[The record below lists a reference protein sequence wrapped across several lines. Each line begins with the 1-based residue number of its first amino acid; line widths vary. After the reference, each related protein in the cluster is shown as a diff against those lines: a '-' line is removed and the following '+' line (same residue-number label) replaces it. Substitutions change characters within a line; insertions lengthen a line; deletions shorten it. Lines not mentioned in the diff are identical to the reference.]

1 MEEFPSGQR
10 GQTVNLLSTISVVRI
25 HLPPPF
31 EVNFAFESKVFL
43 FYIEIYY
50 RNEENKLVKFI
61 FKSESEL
68 QTKRLGTIIAKKLFK
83 GSIVCLEGDL
93 GAGKTQITKSIC
105 AELGVSDYVTSP
117 TFTIVNEYVGDVK
130 INHFDAYRIED
141 ISELEEI
148 GFDEYIYGDAISIIE
163 WANLIDEILPKE
175 RLWIKIDKNDFYNID
190 SRVII
195 LEGNGNEY
203 ENVVK
208 EIENELTCN

>member
-1 MEEFPSGQR
+1 
-10 GQTVNLLSTISVVRI
+10 LL
-25 HLPPPF
+25 
-31 EVNFAFESKVFL
+31 
-43 FYIEIYY
+43 
-50 RNEENKLVKFI
+50 KFI

-68 QTKRLGTIIAKKLFK
+68 QTKLLGTKIAKKLFN

-117 TFTIVNEYVGDVK
+117 TFTIVNEYWGRVK
-130 INHFDAYRIED
+130 INHFDAYRIAD

-148 GFDEYIYGDAISIIE
+148 GFDEYIYSDSVSIIE

-175 RLWIKIDKNDFYNID
+175 RLWIKIEKNDFNNFD
-190 SRVII
+190 SRTII